1 MKDFFRQTALRTTA
15 SEKYCLHRS
24 GCKGKGFSDNFQ
36 IFLNIFSKN
45 FLKNLARLK
54 HILHQSGCKVTSY
67 FCNKQIIFKL
77 FYSFFSTRNILLC
90 IVGNCVRRFNHIP
103 ASGTDTPAF
112 DHHRHRRRHAPYM
125 EARLVP
131 NSARR
136 GKAARH
142 IRDISAYIY
151 IIRI

>member
-1 MKDFFRQTALRTTA
+1 M
-15 SEKYCLHRS
+15 SEKCCLHRS

-77 FYSFFSTRNILLC
+77 FYPFFFGPKHTVVYSRQLRTPDLITYRPPARIHPHLTTIDTGGAMHLIRRQGTFPILHAA
-90 IVGNCVRRFNHIP
+90 G
-103 ASGTDTPAF
+103 
-112 DHHRHRRRHAPYM
+112 RRHGTS
-125 EARLVP
+125 ET
-131 NSARR
+131 
-136 GKAARH
+136 
-142 IRDISAYIY
+142 
-151 IIRI
+151 